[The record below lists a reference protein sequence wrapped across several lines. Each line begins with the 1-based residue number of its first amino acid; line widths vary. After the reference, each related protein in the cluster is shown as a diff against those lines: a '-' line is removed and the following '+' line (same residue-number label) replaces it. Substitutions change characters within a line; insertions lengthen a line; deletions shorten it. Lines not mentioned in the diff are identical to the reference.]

1 MSLILNELLYVVS
14 YAINNSLIKSYYNAS
29 YICNCM
35 FLVQWNTCTV
45 YWDLQL
51 GNSPRER
58 ARESVRKYE
67 LSESVRKHSNLELGK
82 GILRNSVAHLIIFNG
97 ATLGSHAVYLG
108 ASYSAI
114 ILTLALYVSISYS
127 ANWVNIH
134 GMKYH
139 KDSVVVYQ
147 HCLFPVFLMI
157 EDRFILQNTEVVF
170 CCRKIHTLRFWKHVH
185 S

>member
-1 MSLILNELLYVVS
+1 M
-14 YAINNSLIKSYYNAS
+14 
-29 YICNCM
+29 
-35 FLVQWNTCTV
+35 
-45 YWDLQL
+45 
-51 GNSPRER
+51 
-58 ARESVRKYE
+58 
-67 LSESVRKHSNLELGK
+67 
-82 GILRNSVAHLIIFNG
+82 AHLIIFNG

-108 ASYSAI
+108 ASYYAI